1 MHMYATTIPTDATA
15 NNPLTSQRLANIV
28 LESEVAGDGSS
39 EGYVELAEEMEKR
52 DLHYLGVLNTR
63 KRQVARFGVVIE
75 PPSDSAQDCST
86 ARLVQEFFDRD
97 AFMVELLDALEAIDK
112 GYSVAEIDGETSER
126 DWMPKHLVHRLPQR
140 FDFDRDTGE
149 QLLLRAEH
157 GWEPLQ
163 LYKFVTGRHEA

>member
-1 MHMYATTIPTDATA
+1 M
-15 NNPLTSQRLANIV
+15 
-28 LESEVAGDGSS
+28 
-39 EGYVELAEEMEKR
+39 
-52 DLHYLGVLNTR
+52 
-63 KRQVARFGVVIE
+63 
-75 PPSDSAQDCST
+75 
-86 ARLVQEFFDRD
+86 VQEFFDRD

-163 LYKFVTGRHEA
+163 LYKFVTGVTKLKSGIPIRGDLARGAAWLWAVRVLHPEGLDAFRRGLRAPVAAQETAAQRGSGDKAVL